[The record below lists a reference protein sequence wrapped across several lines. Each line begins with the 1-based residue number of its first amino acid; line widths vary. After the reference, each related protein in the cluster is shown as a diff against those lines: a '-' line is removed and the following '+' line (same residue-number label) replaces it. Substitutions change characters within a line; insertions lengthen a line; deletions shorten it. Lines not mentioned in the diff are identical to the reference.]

1 MTQMRRSP
9 ALVQADP
16 ACHSASQDADAAGT
30 RIGMTAA
37 GTAVTSG
44 RGRKATKAAAVGV
57 GTLSTEALFSLTHPW
72 IGEILTI
79 AQIMIPLIGALVL
92 LIIILWGSDERC
104 DRVFRLLRWATN
116 RPEPAEPIRTCPGPK
131 QASKQ

>member
-1 MTQMRRSP
+1 
-9 ALVQADP
+9 
-16 ACHSASQDADAAGT
+16 
-30 RIGMTAA
+30 
-37 GTAVTSG
+37 
-44 RGRKATKAAAVGV
+44 
-57 GTLSTEALFSLTHPW
+57 LSTEALFSLTHPW

-92 LIIILWGSDERC
+92 LIILLWGSDERC

-116 RPEPAEPIRTCPGPK
+116 RPEPAAPIRTCQGPK